1 MNGANMF
8 SLVVGVNIFCVFVRA
23 PFTVAESFAH
33 SRCYSCKICVS
44 MPSTQNANHKWR
56 TQTKHQHRHAHMRT
70 QPAAAT
76 ATATKT
82 TTTANTWLKYAIA
95 IERRRPTKVSRFA
108 SKSKV
113 ASARARELLSGAHTH
128 TQRLTHTHTHTHS
141 PHAHKHTQLRRVGA
155 TETYLRYVR
164 QQFGQPARIVRRRVQ
179 QETAQHLHIA
189 LLDALQFDLCG
200 HRRKKTHTQHTLQSD
215 RANGRTDRCQRRQS
229 TVNTHT
235 LLSPTSPLFSSMYTF
250 RHTYSSIC
258 SLMRRNIMVIC
269 VIFSTMWPT
278 SSLNCSIEMG
288 WPIRVVRQVCSVSR
302 WVLTCCDSM
311 GMGENTPI
319 TYKLLGK

>member
-1 MNGANMF
+1 
-8 SLVVGVNIFCVFVRA
+8 
-23 PFTVAESFAH
+23 
-33 SRCYSCKICVS
+33 

-200 HRRKKTHTQHTLQSD
+200 HRRKKRTHNIHYNRTERTD
-215 RANGRTDRCQRRQS
+215 GRTAASDDSQQS
-229 TVNTHT
+229 THT
-235 LLSPTSPLFSSMYTF
+235 L
-250 RHTYSSIC
+250 C
-258 SLMRRNIMVIC
+258 SLQ
-269 VIFSTMWPT
+269 PHP
-278 SSLNCSIEMG
+278 CSA
-288 WPIRVVRQVCSVSR
+288 VCTLSGTR
-302 WVLTCCDSM
+302 
-311 GMGENTPI
+311 TPPSAA
-319 TYKLLGK
+319 